1 MYRPPQLKLRIDIDY
16 NTKAPKIVIFDRDD
30 DKSTRSRI
38 EPTQVD
44 EIYYYIKYLS
54 KVRCIVEIN
63 RVYALKN
70 NNLNGKKNYGI
81 ILKIITAACLNSYMK
96 INEIQ
101 DNENT
106 GLDFMD

>member
-1 MYRPPQLKLRIDIDY
+1 MDC
-16 NTKAPKIVIFDRDD
+16 NAKAPKIVIFDRDD
-30 DKSTRSRI
+30 DSNTRSRI

-44 EIYYYIKYLS
+44 EIYNYIKYLS
-54 KVRCIVEIN
+54 KVRFIVEIN

-70 NNLNGKKNYGI
+70 NNLNGKKNYGV
-81 ILKIITAACLNSYMK
+81 ILKINTVECLHSYMK
-96 INEIQ
+96 INELQ

>member
-1 MYRPPQLKLRIDIDY
+1 MYRPPYLKLKIDLEY

-30 DKSTRSRI
+30 DKSTRNRI
-38 EPTQVD
+38 EPSQVD
-44 EIYYYIKYLS
+44 EVYNCIKYLS

-70 NNLNGKKNYGI
+70 NNLNGKKNYGV
-81 ILKIITAACLNSYMK
+81 ILKINTVECLNNYMK